1 MIVIFLILKLKFNL
15 IFKGRDFMKNIK
27 YNQKFNLKK

>member
-15 IFKGRDFMKNIK
+15 IFKGRDIMKNIK
-27 YNQKFNLKK
+27 YKQKFNLKK